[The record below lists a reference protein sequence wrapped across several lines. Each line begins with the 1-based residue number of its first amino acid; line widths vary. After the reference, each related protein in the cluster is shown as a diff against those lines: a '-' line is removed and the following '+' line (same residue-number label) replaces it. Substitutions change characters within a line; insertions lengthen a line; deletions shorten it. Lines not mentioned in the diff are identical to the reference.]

1 MEIDKKFRLEL
12 PKSLRQKLLE
22 FRKRVWTIKSIEGAG
37 IALFGILLAFLVVY
51 ISDRI
56 WDTPARMRGI
66 IALIALTVCC
76 VIPWVLYR
84 WVWKNRRLEQLAML
98 LRRKHPSVGD
108 QLLGIIELVRSDE
121 EQARSRELCEAAVA
135 QVSQEAQSRDL
146 SNSVP
151 NPRHKLWTG
160 LAIGGALVALV
171 LALFSPPAAGNAWV
185 RYLMPWKDTPRY
197 TFTKIDPQSNEQV
210 VPHGEPFSL
219 NLKLADDTVWHPEQA
234 KVVVGKNQPM
244 ASGLNGSDYEFD
256 CPPQLADTS
265 LKIAVGDFSQKI
277 KIQPKL
283 RPELTSVT
291 ANIKLPE
298 YLQREGDVEQDV
310 RGGSGTFVK
319 GSEATI
325 TAAASRDLNEASI
338 NGTAVPPN
346 GTSFCST
353 SIPIDGDKPLVMEWK
368 DAHGLNGAKPFE
380 LQLRSRDDEAPTII
394 CQGLSRRAVVL
405 LTETLKFELRGF
417 DDFGVKQVGIE
428 WEGYEGP
435 MNPEPAKGER
445 ILSAGSPTSEE
456 MTVVGTFSP
465 SKNDIK
471 PQPIKV
477 RMFAED
483 YLPDRE
489 RTYSPTYVM
498 YVLSP
503 EDHAIWLTDQLSK
516 WHRHS
521 LEVRDREMQLYE
533 KNKQL
538 KGLDAKKLDD
548 PNVRREIE
556 KQASAERSNG
566 RRLNRLVGMGEDLVK
581 QASRNEEFGVGHLEK
596 WAEMLQVLKDISNNR
611 MPSVASLLKEAS
623 KAEKASSGSGQSE
636 QVGKQLAKTED
647 PKASKGGGS
656 EKKQKS
662 GPNAGM
668 SRATPQGG
676 DPDKPSEDEQEKPAI
691 PTIADMEST
700 QQPPEK
706 DVEPSEPGEK
716 KSGGA
721 RLTLPTTTLLG
732 KAKAGEACPTGD
744 KMEEAVEE
752 QRQLLVEFEK
762 VAEEL
767 NKVLANLEG
776 STLVKRLKAAARSEN
791 KIAGRI
797 ADSVKDA
804 FGVTAIAAGDV
815 RTLFGELRTKQTDTL
830 QNVSHIM
837 DDMDAFY
844 ERRRMAKFKNILA
857 EMEDEDVLG
866 ALRDLSDEM
875 KKESGVSIAQ
885 CEYWSDT
892 MDRWAEDLVD
902 PAGGGT

>member
-1 MEIDKKFRLEL
+1 
-12 PKSLRQKLLE
+12 
-22 FRKRVWTIKSIEGAG
+22 
-37 IALFGILLAFLVVY
+37 
-51 ISDRI
+51 
-56 WDTPARMRGI
+56 
-66 IALIALTVCC
+66 
-76 VIPWVLYR
+76 
-84 WVWKNRRLEQLAML
+84 
-98 LRRKHPSVGD
+98 
-108 QLLGIIELVRSDE
+108 
-121 EQARSRELCEAAVA
+121 
-135 QVSQEAQSRDL
+135 
-146 SNSVP
+146 
-151 NPRHKLWTG
+151 
-160 LAIGGALVALV
+160 
-171 LALFSPPAAGNAWV
+171 
-185 RYLMPWKDTPRY
+185 MPWKDTPRY

-219 NLKLADDTVWHPEQA
+219 NVKLADDTVWHPEHA
-234 KVVVGKNQPM
+234 KVMVGKGQPM
-244 ASGLNGSDYEFD
+244 ASELSGADYKFD

-265 LKIAVGDFSQKI
+265 LKLAVGDYSQKI
-277 KIQPKL
+277 TIQPML

-291 ANIKLPE
+291 AQIKLPE

-319 GSEATI
+319 GSKATI
-325 TAAASRDLNEASI
+325 TAAATRDLNEASI
-338 NGTAVPPN
+338 NGTAVAPD
-346 GTSFCST
+346 GTAFCSALT
-353 SIPIDGDKPLVMEWK
+353 PIDGDKSLVMEWT

-405 LTETLKFELRGF
+405 VTETLKFELRGF
-417 DDFGVKQVGIE
+417 DDFGVKTVGVE

-435 MNPEPAKGER
+435 MNPKPAKGER

-456 MTVVGTFSP
+456 MNVVGAFSP
-465 SKNDIK
+465 AKNNIE
-471 PQPIKV
+471 PQPIRV

-503 EDHAIWLTDQLSK
+503 EDHHIWITDQLSK
-516 WHRHS
+516 WHRQS
-521 LEVRDREMQLYE
+521 LEVHDREMQLYE
-533 KNKQL
+533 TNKQL
-538 KGLDAKKLDD
+538 KALDAAKLDD
-548 PNVRREIE
+548 PNTRREIE

-566 RRLNRLVGMGEDLVK
+566 RRLNRLVGIGEDLVK

-596 WAEMLQVLKDISNNR
+596 WADMLQVLKDISGNR

-636 QVGKQLAKTED
+636 QVGKQLAKNED
-647 PKASKGGGS
+647 PKSAKGGAAS
-656 EKKQKS
+656 EKKQKA
-662 GPNAGM
+662 GPNVGQN
-668 SRATPQGG
+668 RATPQGG

-700 QQPPEK
+700 QQPADK
-706 DVEPSEPGEK
+706 DAEPSEPGEK
-716 KSGGA
+716 KGGA
-721 RLTLPTTTLLG
+721 GRLSLPVTTLMG
-732 KAKAGEACPTGD
+732 KAKGAEACPTGD

-804 FGVTAIAAGDV
+804 FGVTSIVAGDV

-837 DDMDAFY
+837 DDMEAFY
-844 ERRRMAKFKNILA
+844 ERRRMAKFKTILG
-857 EMEDEDVLG
+857 EMEEEDVLG
-866 ALRDLSDEM
+866 ALRDLSEEL

-885 CEYWSDT
+885 CEFWSDT